1 MSKAPRAGKFI
12 TLEGGDGAGKSTQ
25 IDRLSKTL
33 NDRGIETLITREP
46 GGTPEAEKIRAL
58 LVQRDGGDWDPV
70 SEVLL
75 LFAARREH
83 VEKKI
88 KPALAKGIWVLSD
101 RFADSTLAFQGY
113 GHGLDKILIREFYR
127 LSIGDFKPDLTLILD
142 LPVKKGLARSG
153 SKLQSRD
160 DFNSGTAE
168 DRFERMGVEFHQRLR
183 NGFLAI
189 AKDEPDRCAVINA
202 LPDAKTVAQD
212 IITVVDE
219 RLGVTA

>member
-1 MSKAPRAGKFI
+1 MTATPRAGKFI
-12 TLEGGDGAGKSTQ
+12 SLEGGDGAGKSTQ
-25 IDRLSKTL
+25 IARLSDALKQ
-33 NDRGIETLITREP
+33 RGIQTVITREP

-88 KPALAKGIWVLSD
+88 KPALEKGVWVLSD
-101 RFADSTLAFQGY
+101 RFADSTMAFQGY
-113 GHGLDKILIREFYR
+113 GHGLDKKLISDFYK

-153 SKLQSRD
+153 RKLQSRD
-160 DFNSGTAE
+160 DFDSGTAE

-183 NGFLAI
+183 DGFLSI
-189 AKDEPDRCAVINA
+189 ARAEPQRCAVINA
-202 LPDAKTVAQD
+202 VPDAKTVATS
-212 IITVVDE
+212 ILSVVDE
-219 RLGVTA
+219 RLGVSA

>member
-1 MSKAPRAGKFI
+1 MTSSPRAGKFI

-25 IDRLSKTL
+25 IARLSESL

-46 GGTPEAEKIRAL
+46 GGTEEAEKIRAL

-88 KPALAKGIWVLSD
+88 KPALEKGIWVLSD
-101 RFADSTLAFQGY
+101 RFADSTMAFQGY
-113 GHGLDKILIREFYR
+113 GHGLDKNLIRDIYK
-127 LSIGDFKPDLTLILD
+127 LSIGDFAPDLTLILD

-153 SKLQSRD
+153 RKLQSRD
-160 DFNSGTAE
+160 DFDSGKAE
-168 DRFERMGVEFHQRLR
+168 DRFERMGAEFHQRLR
-183 NGFLAI
+183 DGFLAI
-189 AKDEPDRCAVINA
+189 AKKEPQRCAVIDA
-202 LPDAKTVAQD
+202 IPDAKTVAGY
-212 IITVVDE
+212 ILNVVDE
-219 RLGVTA
+219 RLGAGA

>member
-1 MSKAPRAGKFI
+1 MTSAPGAGKFI

-25 IDRLSKTL
+25 IKRLAKKL

-58 LVQRDGGDWDPV
+58 LVQREGGDWDPV

-83 VEKKI
+83 VEKLI
-88 KPALAKGIWVLSD
+88 KPALAKGVWVLSD
-101 RFADSTLAFQGY
+101 RFADSTMAFQGY
-113 GHGLDKILIREFYR
+113 GHGLDKQLIRDFYT

-153 SKLQSRD
+153 TKLQSRD

-168 DRFERMGVEFHQRLR
+168 DRFERMGTEFHQRLR
-183 NGFLAI
+183 DGFLAI
-189 AKDEPDRCAVINA
+189 AREEPNRCAVINA
-202 LPDAKTVAQD
+202 LPDAKTVAAD
-212 IITVVDE
+212 ILAIVDE